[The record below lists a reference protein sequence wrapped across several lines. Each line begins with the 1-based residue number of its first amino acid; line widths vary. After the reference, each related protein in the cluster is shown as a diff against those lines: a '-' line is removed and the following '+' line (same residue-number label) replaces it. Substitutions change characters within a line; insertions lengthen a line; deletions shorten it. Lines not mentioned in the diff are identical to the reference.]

1 MSTEIVLIS
10 IGTPGNDVDTFVQ
23 RVIAEVSRASDDD
36 KSAIMRAMISSIR
49 YFRDHRF
56 WFNEGTHTFSLVVND
71 QDYPTE
77 TASVDGPPADWI
89 RPVTAYLKQGN
100 TRWLEMNQVGINEM
114 RYLTPTDTTTGLPTD
129 WCWYNNVMYFSP
141 IPSQAD
147 DVRFDYV
154 RDIGTPSYNWTGT
167 EWAFTNPEGA
177 DLLGTWESDWLVLA
191 EELIRARTKW
201 DLYYNY
207 YDDDN
212 NALKMGGTN
221 GLGGA
226 VGIAYNMVKKTDSTR
241 HGKQRRRSI
250 VI

>member
-1 MSTEIVLIS
+1 MSEVVLVSLNI
-10 IGTPGNDVDTFVQ
+10 PGNDLDTMIQ
-23 RVIAEVSRASDDD
+23 RIIAEVSRASDDD
-36 KSAIMRAMISSIR
+36 TDAIKRALISSIR

-56 WFNEGTHTFSLVVND
+56 WFNEGTHTFTLTVDD
-71 QDYPTE
+71 QDYEVE
-77 TASVDGPPADWI
+77 TASTEGPPSDWI
-89 RPVTAYLKQGN
+89 RPVTAYLKQGD
-100 TRWLEMNQVGINEM
+100 TRWLEMNQVSINEM

-129 WCWYNNVMYFSP
+129 WAWFNNTMYFSP

-154 RDIGTPSYNWTGT
+154 RDIGTPSYYWDGT
-167 EWAFTNPEGA
+167 EWKFTSPEGS
-177 DLLGTWESDWLVLA
+177 DLLGSWTSDWFIKA
-191 EELIRARTKW
+191 EELIRSRTKW
-201 DLYYNY
+201 DLYYHY

-212 NALKMGGTN
+212 MALKMGGTD

-226 VGIAYNMVKKTDSTR
+226 VGIAYNAAKKTDSTR